1 MWSRW
6 GPILYFV
13 CRHNPTMV
21 TAKWLVLETTRE
33 GGYAASPRLQ
43 RQLAELRLR
52 TPCLKRCPPSQDPY
66 NRMVERHL
74 MI

>member
-6 GPILYFV
+6 GPILYLV
-13 CRHNPTMV
+13 WRHNPAMV
-21 TAKWLVLETTRE
+21 TAKWLVQETTHD
-33 GGYAASPRLQ
+33 GVHAASPRLQ

-66 NRMVERHL
+66 NPIVERHL

>member
-1 MWSRW
+1 
-6 GPILYFV
+6 
-13 CRHNPTMV
+13 MV

-52 TPCLKRCPPSQDPY
+52 TPCLKRCPRSQDPY
-66 NRMVERHL
+66 NRIVERHL